1 MFIHSFILK
10 GFIEPQLFAE
20 PAGQEYKN
28 DKTCGPS
35 TSVAH
40 RMLRDPLHLDKGR
53 RDRQRPRS
61 LCWVWEDQAEEGQ
74 AVLPAQGS

>member
-28 DKTCGPS
+28 DKH
-35 TSVAH
+35 VVLA
-40 RMLRDPLHLDKGR
+40 PL
-53 RDRQRPRS
+53 
-61 LCWVWEDQAEEGQ
+61 
-74 AVLPAQGS
+74 